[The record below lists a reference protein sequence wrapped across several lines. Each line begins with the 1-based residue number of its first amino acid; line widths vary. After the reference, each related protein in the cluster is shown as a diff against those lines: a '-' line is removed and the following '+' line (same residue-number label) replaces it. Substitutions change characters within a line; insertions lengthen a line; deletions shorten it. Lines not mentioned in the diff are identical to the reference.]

1 MTVHRFTNIFFIF
14 LLVFSCLATNGC
26 GYRNPYVQKGVA
38 GEEAKV
44 VFLAI
49 WPNRTNELGLET
61 KIYRNLVS
69 WFNKS
74 PNIKL
79 TRNKQEADYLL
90 TGEIRAVNV
99 PALSYGQFDQALEVN
114 VILTVSY
121 RLEEQASDTVLFQ
134 HTDLVFSEAA
144 QVGSDAVSA
153 RINKNKALAIIN
165 DDLAERVYLGTV
177 SSLFPF

>member
-1 MTVHRFTNIFFIF
+1 MTVHRFKLYPFIF
-14 LLVFSCLATNGC
+14 LLGFYCLTANGC
-26 GYRNPYVQKGVA
+26 GYRNPYVPQGVA
-38 GEEAKV
+38 AEEAKIV
-44 VFLAI
+44 YLAI

-61 KIYRNLVS
+61 EIYRNLVS

-79 TRNKQEADYLL
+79 TRSKQEADYLL
-90 TGEIRAVNV
+90 TGEIRAISV
-99 PALSYGQFDQALEVN
+99 PALSYGQFDQAVEVN

-121 RLEEQASDTVLFQ
+121 LLEEQASDTVLLA
-134 HTDLVFSEAA
+134 HTDLTFAEAA
-144 QVGSDAVSA
+144 LVGSDAVST
-153 RINKNKALAIIN
+153 RTNKHKALAIIN